1 MQHALEIEPHFAA
14 IAPARRWAHDLLT
27 EAGVEGETLNVMV
40 LLVSEVVTNAV
51 AHAVPPV
58 SLIIHINEERARVE
72 VRDCARE
79 LPILKRPPPTQP
91 GGRGV
96 ALVDML
102 ATRWGVG
109 YDELDGQLKSVWF
122 ELAL

>member
-1 MQHALEIEPHFAA
+1 MTHALEIEPHFAA
-14 IAPARRWAHDLLT
+14 IAPARRWASDLLMA
-27 EAGVEGETLNVMV
+27 AGVEGNVLDVMI

-58 SLIIHINEERARVE
+58 SLIIKVGEERVRVE

-79 LPILKRPPPTQP
+79 LPIIKHPPPTQP

-102 ATRWGVG
+102 ATDWGVS
-109 YDELDGQLKSVWF
+109 YDEIDGSLKAVWF
-122 ELAL
+122 EVAR

>member
-27 EAGVEGETLNVMV
+27 EAGVEGETLTVMV

-79 LPILKRPPPTQP
+79 LPIIKRPPPTQP

>member
-14 IAPARRWAHDLLT
+14 IAPARRWANDLLT
-27 EAGVEGETLNVMV
+27 EAGVEGELLSVMI

-58 SLIIHINEERARVE
+58 SLIIQVDDERARVE

-79 LPILKRPPPTQP
+79 LPIIKHPPPTQP

-102 ATRWGVG
+102 ATRWGVS
-109 YDELDGQLKSVWF
+109 YDEIDGSLKSVWF
-122 ELAL
+122 EIVR

>member
-14 IAPARRWAHDLLT
+14 IAPARRWAHDLLS
-27 EAGVEGETLNVMV
+27 EAGVEDDLLSVLI

-58 SLIIHINEERARVE
+58 SLIIHVNEERARVE
-72 VRDCARE
+72 VRDCARD
-79 LPILKRPPPTQP
+79 LPIIKHPPPTQP

-102 ATRWGVG
+102 ATRWGVS
-109 YDELDGQLKSVWF
+109 YDELDGSLKAVWF
-122 ELAL
+122 EVAR